1 MSQSSFS
8 HPPTP
13 LPKKGGGGG
22 GGGVMR
28 FFPVDSLLFFRDQ
41 ARLAELKGL
50 CSAPLISPNQHHLLV
65 GGRVSGGHA
74 LAKLLSN

>member
-1 MSQSSFS
+1 MSQSNFS

-13 LPKKGGGGG
+13 LPKKGG
-22 GGGVMR
+22 MR
-28 FFPVDSLLFFRDQ
+28 FFPVDSLLFCRDQ

-65 GGRVSGGHA
+65 RAGVSGGHA
-74 LAKLLSN
+74 LAKLLGN